1 MRITP
6 LDIRNHAFQRKLSGY
21 DRNEVSGFLRMV
33 ADDYEAVLHEVQKL
47 RQTVAQLESRVG
59 DLASNESILKDTL
72 TTAQR
77 LGEELRRTAIKESEV
92 LVSEAEIRGEKILD
106 AAHRRAAPLAEDIR
120 EMKNLRARVASS
132 VRAALETHLN
142 LLSSLEEAPAD
153 NPELDGKVAYLTRR
167 PRESRS
173 AAKE

>member
-77 LGEELRRTAIKESEV
+77 LGEELRRTAMKESEV
-92 LVSEAEIRGEKILD
+92 LDSAAEIRGEKILD
-106 AAHRRAAPLAEDIR
+106 AAHRRAATLAEDIR
-120 EMKNLRARVASS
+120 EMKNLRVRVASS